1 MKKLQKFSQPTI
13 TTTYAGE
20 ASADF
25 IAAALLSAKTLDND
39 LITLH
44 PNVKFKEVI
53 QKIDVNSIITD
64 ASCNFVS
71 TGSVAVTERIL
82 EPKELQVNLELCKSQ
97 FIASWEALSLGFSA
111 FNDIPQNFTDYLVSY
126 VGGMVAES
134 TETSIWQG
142 SQSTVGQFRGL
153 QGQLSASIAAG
164 GAGAVLPA
172 LSGST
177 IISGSVTSANVATVL
192 NAVVDTIP
200 DTVYGKSDLLLYVP
214 TNVVKAYQQFLAGG
228 AQGANGF
235 NNQLNVGEKPLN
247 FNGIEMV
254 HAPGMGAS
262 KIIAA
267 QKSNLHFGTGLLSD
281 RNVVK
286 VLDMADIDGSDN
298 FRIVMRYT
306 ADTTFG
312 IGEDI
317 VYFGAY

>member
-97 FIASWEALSLGFSA
+97 FIASWEALSLGYSS

-142 SQSTVGQFRGL
+142 TQSTVGQFRGL

-172 LSGST
+172 SSGST

-192 NAVVDTIP
+192 NAVVDR
-200 DTVYGKSDLLLYVP
+200 KS
-214 TNVVKAYQQFLAGG
+214 VV
-228 AQGANGF
+228 
-235 NNQLNVGEKPLN
+235 
-247 FNGIEMV
+247 
-254 HAPGMGAS
+254 
-262 KIIAA
+262 
-267 QKSNLHFGTGLLSD
+267 
-281 RNVVK
+281 
-286 VLDMADIDGSDN
+286 
-298 FRIVMRYT
+298 
-306 ADTTFG
+306 
-312 IGEDI
+312 
-317 VYFGAY
+317 